1 MKRIGLTGNIGSGK
15 STIALCFK
23 ILGIP
28 VFNADDEAK
37 FIMNNDSAL
46 QDKLINNFGE
56 NVFNKNGLNRK
67 YLSRL
72 AFNNI
77 KVLNKLNNLVH
88 PLVRDSFEIWCNQQ
102 NSEYVIKE
110 AAILFESNSNNLLDE
125 CICVCC
131 PEKIRLRRTLNRGGL
146 SKKEIAQRMSSQ
158 WPEKK
163 KKALS
168 NHLIVNDD
176 SCLVMPQIL
185 KIHQSLK

>member
-15 STIALCFK
+15 STIASCFK
-23 ILGIP
+23 VLGIS
-28 VFNADDEAK
+28 VFNSDDKAK
-37 FIMNNDSAL
+37 FIMNNNSAL
-46 QDKLINNFGE
+46 KQKMIKHFGE
-56 NVFNKNGLNRK
+56 NVFNEFGLNRK

-72 AFNNI
+72 AFNNV
-77 KVLNKLNNLVH
+77 KVLKKLNDLVH

-131 PEKIRLRRTLNRGGL
+131 PEKIRLRRILNRGGL
-146 SKKEIAQRMSSQ
+146 SKKEITQRMSSQ